1 MRIGFA
7 ALGFAGHQVL
17 FESSDKGLIKLGI
30 FDHAAK
36 WVTRQQEIILESG
49 VSLTSEQIVIA
60 SHVGVLRPEKIRILS
75 VVRIS
80 PPDDP
85 LLRKVAEEMN
95 FLGPDTIGLTLG
107 YGIYLR
113 EGYITDRLLSHEFRH
128 VQQYEVAGS
137 IRAFAAEYIQQIFQY
152 GYYDAPYEV
161 DARAH
166 EIIH

>member
-1 MRIGFA
+1 MRINSA

-17 FESSDKGLIKLGI
+17 FESNDKGLIKLEI
-30 FDHAAK
+30 FDRAAK
-36 WVTRQQEIILESG
+36 WVIQQQEIILESG
-49 VSLTSEQIVIA
+49 APLTSEQIAIA
-60 SHVGVLRPEKIRILS
+60 SQVGVLRPEKIRILS
-75 VVRIS
+75 VARIS

-85 LLRKVAEEMN
+85 LLKKVAEEMN

-137 IRAFAAEYIQQIFQY
+137 VQAFITEYIQQIFQY
-152 GYYDAPYEV
+152 GYCDAPYEV

-166 EIIH
+166 EIID

>member
-1 MRIGFA
+1 M
-7 ALGFAGHQVL
+7 
-17 FESSDKGLIKLGI
+17 EI

-36 WVTRQQEIILESG
+36 WVSQQQEIILASG
-49 VSLTSEQIVIA
+49 ASLTSEQIVIA
-60 SHVGVLRPEKIRILS
+60 SQVGVLRPEKIRILP
-75 VVRIS
+75 VARIS

-95 FLGPDTIGLTLG
+95 FLGPDAIGLTLG

-137 IRAFAAEYIQQIFQY
+137 VQVFIAEYIQQIFQH
-152 GYYDAPYEV
+152 GYYDSPYEV

-166 EIIH
+166 EIVH